1 MSQKTFNLDVFSLR
15 NHAEFEDAAF
25 QLFHYQFE
33 KNKVYRSFCNLIN
46 VDSNEV
52 SSLDE
57 IPFLPISFFKT
68 HRVSCLEKAP
78 EKIFNSSATTSQTPS
93 KHYVHN
99 LDHYKKSFVTSFEK
113 DYGPAKDY
121 AILALLP
128 SYLERDNSSLVYM
141 ANHLIEQSQ
150 HPESGFYL
158 DEWESLHETLRSLEL
173 KKQKTILLGVSFALL
188 DFIERFKL
196 RLNHTL
202 IMETG
207 GMKGRRKEL
216 VREELHTRLCS
227 GFGVS
232 QIHSEYGMT
241 ELLSQAYAKKEGR
254 FIAPQWMHFQIRSTE
269 DPLEALAKGKI
280 GALNIIDLANQQ
292 SCAFIATQ
300 DLGKIHHDNSF
311 EVLGRFDHAEIRGCN
326 LLVL

>member
-1 MSQKTFNLDVFSLR
+1 M
-15 NHAEFEDAAF
+15 
-25 QLFHYQFE
+25 
-33 KNKVYRSFCNLIN
+33 
-46 VDSNEV
+46 
-52 SSLDE
+52 
-57 IPFLPISFFKT
+57 
-68 HRVSCLEKAP
+68 SCLEKAP
-78 EKIFNSSATTSQTPS
+78 EKIFYSSAATSQTPS
-93 KHYVHN
+93 KHYVHK

-113 DYGPAKDY
+113 DYGPTKDY
-121 AILALLP
+121 VILALLP

-141 ANHLIEQSQ
+141 ANHLIEKSH

-158 DEWESLHETLRSLEL
+158 DEWESLHMTLRSLEL

-188 DFIERFKL
+188 DFIERFNL

-227 GFGVS
+227 GLGVS
-232 QIHSEYGMT
+232 HIHSEYGMT

-254 FIAPQWMHFQIRSTE
+254 FKAPQWMHIQIRSTE
-269 DPLEALAKGKI
+269 DPLETLANGKI
-280 GALNIIDLANQQ
+280 GVLNIIDLANQQ

-300 DLGKIHHDNSF
+300 DLGKMHQDNSF

>member
-1 MSQKTFNLDVFSLR
+1 MSQKTFNVDVFSLK
-15 NHAEFEDAAF
+15 NDAEFEDAAF

-33 KNKVYRSFCNLIN
+33 KNIVYRAFCNLIN
-46 VDSNEV
+46 VNPNKL
-52 SSLDE
+52 SSLNE

-68 HRVSCLEKAP
+68 HQVSCLEKAP
-78 EKIFNSSATTSQTPS
+78 EKIFHSSATTSETPS
-93 KHYVHN
+93 KHYVHK
-99 LDHYKKSFVTSFEK
+99 LDHYKKSFITSFENE
-113 DYGPAKDY
+113 YGPVKNY
-121 AILALLP
+121 VILALLP

-141 ANHLIEQSQ
+141 ANHLIEQSH

-158 DEWESLHETLRSLEL
+158 DEWKNLYKRLRSLEL

-196 RLNHTL
+196 QLNNTL

-207 GMKGRRKEL
+207 GMKGRRKEF

-241 ELLSQAYAKKEGR
+241 ELLSQAYAKKKGR
-254 FIAPQWMHFQIRSTE
+254 FKAPQWMHFQIRSTE
-269 DPLEALAKGKI
+269 DPLETLAKGKI
-280 GALNIIDLANQQ
+280 GALNVIDLANQQ

-300 DLGKIHHDNSF
+300 DLGKMHQDNSF